1 MLLSLRNLFLNLKDL
16 SLNLPIL
23 FKDREL
29 PLTSLLHNNAFNN
42 ISSSPYICLAI
53 LDLNL
58 YAYIGIN
65 KK

>member
-1 MLLSLRNLFLNLKDL
+1 MLIF
-16 SLNLPIL
+16 
-23 FKDREL
+23 REA
-29 PLTSLLHNNAFNN
+29 LLHNNAFNN

-65 KK
+65 KKYRWLKQTGSYIYTL